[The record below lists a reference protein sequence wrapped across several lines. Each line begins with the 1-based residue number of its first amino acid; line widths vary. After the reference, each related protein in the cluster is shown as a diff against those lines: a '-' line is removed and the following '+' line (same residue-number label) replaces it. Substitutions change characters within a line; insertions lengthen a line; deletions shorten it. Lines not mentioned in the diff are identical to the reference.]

1 MTTKEAEQL
10 CEDAIHQRSGIR
22 WFTNWKDV
30 ALELYRTR
38 FKLLNENI
46 RLKEEITKL
55 KTNAAHIRDA
65 AAS

>member
-1 MTTKEAEQL
+1 MTIKEAERL
-10 CEDAIHQRSGIR
+10 CEDAIHRRGG

-30 ALELYRTR
+30 AMELYRTR
-38 FKLLNENI
+38 FQLMNENI